1 MSWRIKSAMTK
12 QTFVTPPPV
21 FFSKRVAGDL
31 IKLWDLYLTEQA
43 VLSIELEITRKEEI
57 SFPLYI
63 E

>member
-1 MSWRIKSAMTK
+1 MSWRIKSTMTK
-12 QTFVTPPPV
+12 QTFVTPP
-21 FFSKRVAGDL
+21 FIFSKRVAGDL